1 MKCFKKPIPVGFE
14 FITEDVVVQT
24 LEGPVSAGLGHVL
37 LTGVRGEKWPVLIDT
52 FNRRYAY
59 EGLKGTATPKTIMVD
74 AERLVSRT
82 EVKVSWSDDVLVGQ
96 VGDYL
101 MTYDDGTNGIVEKTI
116 FEETYELAV
125 GIP

>member
-1 MKCFKKPIPVGFE
+1 MKCFKKPIQVRFK
-14 FITEDVVVQT
+14 FITDDVVVKT

-37 LTGVRGEKWPVLIDT
+37 LTGVRGEQWPVPIAT
-52 FNRRYAY
+52 FNRRYTY
-59 EGLKGTATPKTIMVD
+59 EGFEGIAIPKTIMVD
-74 AERLVSRT
+74 ADVLTARA

-116 FEETYELAV
+116 FEETYDCSK
-125 GIP
+125 P